1 LNQHAD
7 SWESRNRVEKLVGD
21 LARLAMSVEAGEALG
36 VNGMLADQVDIS
48 FVEDP
53 LDYIAYDLAAA
64 LTAADSEDGSSA
76 EVPPLLAT
84 LVAEFKLCR
93 ALKGQ
98 VDETELIRR
107 TLANLR
113 DE

>member
-1 LNQHAD
+1 MNQRED
-7 SWESRNRVEKLVGD
+7 SWESHNRIERLVGE
-21 LARLAMSVEAGEALG
+21 LARLAMSVEACEALG
-36 VNGMLADQVDIS
+36 VDGVLSDQVDIT
-48 FVEDP
+48 FAEDP
-53 LDYIAYDLAAA
+53 LDYIAYDLATA
-64 LTAADSEDGSSA
+64 LTATDSEDGSTA
-76 EVPPLLAT
+76 EVPPLLST